1 MPLSMYAASAPRFVH
16 MLNNL
21 TVLLDKAQ
29 NHIDAKKL
37 DPAAL
42 TS

>member
-21 TVLLDKAQ
+21 TVLLDRAQ
-29 NHIDAKKL
+29 NHIDAKTL
-37 DPAAL
+37 FPEIL
-42 TS
+42 I